1 MEGLQ
6 NQFNESL
13 YTIVGLLISLATIYI
28 VIYLNKLISKAKIE
42 ATKIENEQQ
51 RKLVIDGLEDL
62 RRTLVKNIVATEE
75 TTKQAMIKS
84 KQGNLTKEDYKK
96 LAEEVLIKT
105 KDQLSNDTLSL
116 LSRNYDNLD
125 SYIKSELEEQLKQV
139 KKLGPLENM
148 LKLIPGASKMGLNNI
163 TIDPKQIAH
172 IEAIIQSMTI
182 KERQNPDI
190 MKASR
195 KIRIA
200 NGSGTSVQEVNKL
213 LNQFDQMKKM
223 MKMMKNGNFK
233 MPF

>member
-42 ATKIENEQQ
+42 VTKIEDEQQ
-51 RKLVIDGLEDL
+51 RKLVVDGLEDL

-116 LSRNYDNLD
+116 LSRNYDNLN
-125 SYIKSELEEQLKQV
+125 SYIESELEAQLKEV
-139 KKLGPLENM
+139 KLQNM
-148 LKLIPGASKMGLNNI
+148 NMVTATEYEDALKE
-163 TIDPKQIAH
+163 
-172 IEAIIQSMTI
+172 IEELK
-182 KERQNPDI
+182 KELAKEQN
-190 MKASR
+190 K
-195 KIRIA
+195 
-200 NGSGTSVQEVNKL
+200 
-213 LNQFDQMKKM
+213 
-223 MKMMKNGNFK
+223 
-233 MPF
+233 

>member
-6 NQFNESL
+6 NQINESL

-42 ATKIENEQQ
+42 ATKIKDEQQ

-116 LSRNYDNLD
+116 LSRNYDNLN
-125 SYIKSELEEQLKQV
+125 SYIESELEAQLKEV
-139 KKLGPLENM
+139 KLQNM
-148 LKLIPGASKMGLNNI
+148 NMVTATEYEDALKE
-163 TIDPKQIAH
+163 
-172 IEAIIQSMTI
+172 IEELK
-182 KERQNPDI
+182 KELAKEQN
-190 MKASR
+190 K
-195 KIRIA
+195 
-200 NGSGTSVQEVNKL
+200 
-213 LNQFDQMKKM
+213 
-223 MKMMKNGNFK
+223 
-233 MPF
+233 

>member
-6 NQFNESL
+6 NQINESL
-13 YTIVGLLISLATIYI
+13 YTIVGLLISLATIYV

-42 ATKIENEQQ
+42 VTKIEDEQQ

-116 LSRNYDNLD
+116 LSRNYDNLN
-125 SYIKSELEEQLKQV
+125 SYIESELEAQLKEV
-139 KKLGPLENM
+139 KLQNM
-148 LKLIPGASKMGLNNI
+148 NMVTATEYEDALKE
-163 TIDPKQIAH
+163 
-172 IEAIIQSMTI
+172 IEELK
-182 KERQNPDI
+182 KELAKEQN
-190 MKASR
+190 K
-195 KIRIA
+195 
-200 NGSGTSVQEVNKL
+200 
-213 LNQFDQMKKM
+213 
-223 MKMMKNGNFK
+223 
-233 MPF
+233 

>member
-6 NQFNESL
+6 NQINESL

-42 ATKIENEQQ
+42 ATKIEDEQQ
-51 RKLVIDGLEDL
+51 RKLVVDGLEDL

-116 LSRNYDNLD
+116 LSRNYDNLN
-125 SYIKSELEEQLKQV
+125 SYIESELEAQLKEV
-139 KKLGPLENM
+139 KLQNM
-148 LKLIPGASKMGLNNI
+148 NMVTATEYEEALKE
-163 TIDPKQIAH
+163 
-172 IEAIIQSMTI
+172 IEELK
-182 KERQNPDI
+182 KELAKEQN
-190 MKASR
+190 K
-195 KIRIA
+195 
-200 NGSGTSVQEVNKL
+200 
-213 LNQFDQMKKM
+213 
-223 MKMMKNGNFK
+223 
-233 MPF
+233 

>member
-42 ATKIENEQQ
+42 ATKIEDEQQ
-51 RKLVIDGLEDL
+51 RKLVVDGLEDL

-139 KKLGPLENM
+139 KLQNM
-148 LKLIPGASKMGLNNI
+148 NMVTATEYEEALKE
-163 TIDPKQIAH
+163 
-172 IEAIIQSMTI
+172 IEELK
-182 KERQNPDI
+182 KELAKEQN
-190 MKASR
+190 K
-195 KIRIA
+195 
-200 NGSGTSVQEVNKL
+200 
-213 LNQFDQMKKM
+213 
-223 MKMMKNGNFK
+223 
-233 MPF
+233 

>member
-42 ATKIENEQQ
+42 ATKIEDEQQ

-62 RRTLVKNIVATEE
+62 RRTLAKNIVATEE

-84 KQGNLTKEDYKK
+84 RQGNLTKEDYNK
-96 LAEEVLIKT
+96 LAEAVLIKT
-105 KDQLSNDTLSL
+105 KDQSSNDTLSL

-139 KKLGPLENM
+139 KLENANM
-148 LKLIPGASKMGLNNI
+148 VSSDEYKKALSEIKQLKEQLAKEQSK
-163 TIDPKQIAH
+163 
-172 IEAIIQSMTI
+172 
-182 KERQNPDI
+182 
-190 MKASR
+190 
-195 KIRIA
+195 
-200 NGSGTSVQEVNKL
+200 
-213 LNQFDQMKKM
+213 
-223 MKMMKNGNFK
+223 
-233 MPF
+233 

>member
-6 NQFNESL
+6 NQINESL

-42 ATKIENEQQ
+42 ATKIEDEQQ
-51 RKLVIDGLEDL
+51 RKLVVNGLEDL

-105 KDQLSNDTLSL
+105 KDQLSNDTLDL

-125 SYIKSELEEQLKQV
+125 SYIQSELEEQLKQV
-139 KKLGPLENM
+139 KLENANM
-148 LKLIPGASKMGLNNI
+148 VSSDEYNKALSEIKQLKEQLAKEQSK
-163 TIDPKQIAH
+163 
-172 IEAIIQSMTI
+172 
-182 KERQNPDI
+182 
-190 MKASR
+190 
-195 KIRIA
+195 
-200 NGSGTSVQEVNKL
+200 
-213 LNQFDQMKKM
+213 
-223 MKMMKNGNFK
+223 
-233 MPF
+233 